1 MNNEFE
7 VRAASGWWMLLL
19 GILLLIASVLI
30 FLQAD
35 NYTSAVLPVMGGLV
49 LVVAILIFAGFVVV
63 EPNGSSVLLLAGS
76 YRGTIKQSG
85 FWWVIPFYTR
95 RKVSL
100 RVRTLNGERLKVNDL
115 AGNPVEIA
123 AIVVWKV
130 RDTYAASFQVDNYVQ
145 YVALQS
151 ETAVRHL
158 ASSYP
163 YDAEDEHPSL
173 RRNAD
178 EVSAA
183 LQTEL
188 QERLSR
194 AGVEVVEAR
203 LSHLA
208 YAPEIAGAMLRR
220 QQAAAI
226 IAARQRIV
234 EGAVGMVE
242 MALDRLEEYQK
253 LQLDEE
259 RKAAMVSNL
268 LVVLC
273 SEHAAQPVLNTGTL
287 YQ

>member
-1 MNNEFE
+1 MSHERE
-7 VRAASGWWMLLL
+7 VKAISGWPMLALFIA
-19 GILLLIASVLI
+19 ILLAAIWAI
-30 FLQAD
+30 
-35 NYTSAVLPVMGGLV
+35 SAQIVWLGVTLF
-49 LVVAILIFAGFVVV
+49 VVAFLIPAGWVAI

-76 YRGTIKQSG
+76 YRGTIKESG
-85 FWWVIPFYTR
+85 FKWTNPFYTK

-100 RVRTLNGERLKVNDL
+100 RIRTLNVEKLKVNDL
-115 AGNPVEIA
+115 AGNPVEIG
-123 AIVVWKV
+123 AIVVWRV
-130 RDTYAASFQVDNYVQ
+130 NDTYDASFEVDNYVQ
-145 YVALQS
+145 YVTLQS
-151 ETAVRHL
+151 ETALRHL

-163 YDAEDEHPSL
+163 YDAEDEHASL
-173 RRNAD
+173 RRNAE
-178 EVSAA
+178 EVGTA
-183 LQTEL
+183 LQREL

-194 AGVEVVEAR
+194 AGVEVMEAR

-208 YAPEIAGAMLRR
+208 YSPEIAGAMLRR

-242 MALDRLEEYQK
+242 MALDRLEEYKK
-253 LQLDEE
+253 LPLDDE